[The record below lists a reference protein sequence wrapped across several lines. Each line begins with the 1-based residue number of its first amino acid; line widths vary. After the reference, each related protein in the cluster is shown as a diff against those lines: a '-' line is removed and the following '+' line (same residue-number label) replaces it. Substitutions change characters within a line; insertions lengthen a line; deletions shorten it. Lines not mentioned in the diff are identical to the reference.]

1 MIASMVVDR
10 NAAGTTDC
18 VHLSSLPIR
27 PLVERHMILPRYQWS
42 FRQICRSP
50 HTETTTSL
58 PFVGMASIAAY
69 GRDYGAE
76 HTHLDLRTVRNCLPV
91 ANHVKCFA
99 TIELTKRPVASIHTI
114 AGRPGTLRASARS
127 STTSIRSSRLTSFL
141 PGLDG
146 ASPNFV

>member
-10 NAAGTTDC
+10 NAAGTTDG

-76 HTHLDLRTVRNCLPV
+76 HTHLGLRTVRNCLPV
-91 ANHVKCFA
+91 ANHVNALPQSNSPKGQLLLSTPSPA
-99 TIELTKRPVASIHTI
+99 AQVLSAPPLAVRL
-114 AGRPGTLRASARS
+114 LRSA
-127 STTSIRSSRLTSFL
+127 
-141 PGLDG
+141 P
-146 ASPNFV
+146 AA